1 MESLR
6 RKLKLILYKNN
17 DFDAFSFS
25 SISYSLTATFF
36 FSLFSIP
43 MISKSKIEFLSRE
56 AKFDEFTE
64 FQETLNQR
72 NRRKF
77 ETREQLYNSPPL
89 PLPNTFLRDRSTK
102 KNDAA

>member
-1 MESLR
+1 MESLHK
-6 RKLKLILYKNN
+6 KLKLILYKNN
-17 DFDAFSFS
+17 DFDAFFFS

-77 ETREQLYNSPPL
+77 ETVNNYTTLSATSFPKYLSPRP
-89 PLPNTFLRDRSTK
+89 FDK
-102 KNDAA
+102 KK

>member
-1 MESLR
+1 MEPLR

-17 DFDAFSFS
+17 DFDAFFFS

-77 ETREQLYNSPPL
+77 ETVNNYTTLPATSFPKYLSPRP
-89 PLPNTFLRDRSTK
+89 FDK
-102 KNDAA
+102 KK

>member
-17 DFDAFSFS
+17 DFDTFFFS
-25 SISYSLTATFF
+25 SIFYSFF

-77 ETREQLYNSPPL
+77 ETVNNYTTLPAISFAKYLSPRP
-89 PLPNTFLRDRSTK
+89 FDK
-102 KNDAA
+102 KK

>member
-1 MESLR
+1 M
-6 RKLKLILYKNN
+6 I
-17 DFDAFSFS
+17 
-25 SISYSLTATFF
+25 
-36 FSLFSIP
+36 SIP

-77 ETREQLYNSPPL
+77 ETREQLYNSPRH
-89 PLPNTFLRDRSTK
+89 FLCQIPFSATVRQK